1 MDVTLNGDAHRLAA
15 GATLG
20 ALVDDAA
27 GDRRGVAVAVNEEVV
42 PRSRWDVTELRPGDR
57 VEILTAAQGG

>member
-1 MDVTLNGDAHRLAA
+1 MDVTLNGDARRVEA

-20 ALVDDAA
+20 AVVDDAA

>member
-1 MDVTLNGDAHRLAA
+1 MDVTVNGDARRLAA

-20 ALVDDAA
+20 AVVDDAA

-42 PRSRWDVTELRPGDR
+42 PRSRWDATELRAGDR
-57 VEILTAAQGG
+57 IEILTAAQGG